1 VTIDYSPGAVGREQ
15 RVTNEM
21 VRSRY
26 RSVDADHAIVVLT
39 GNTSRP
45 GIVDSFCVHHA
56 GRGVDVWKL
65 DTRFSPNGWSDD
77 VADWGARI
85 AQTTRLPLFMVGS
98 ARSAADV
105 YRALDISDVFVG
117 AVVIVDASPPVL
129 PNPLDPSLRQNAKP
143 VAFVLGESDIDSWP
157 EVARAAA
164 AANGPVE
171 WHTLRDDVDGLM
183 PSRPDA
189 CSDVVLEWCLRQLSN
204 HFNPTWRFH

>member
-117 AVVIVDASPPVL
+117 AVVILDATRHCGRTPSRSPSSSGKAISTLGPRSPGL
-129 PNPLDPSLRQNAKP
+129 RPPRTDPS
-143 VAFVLGESDIDSWP
+143 
-157 EVARAAA
+157 
-164 AANGPVE
+164 NGTPYA
-171 WHTLRDDVDGLM
+171 TTSTG
-183 PSRPDA
+183 
-189 CSDVVLEWCLRQLSN
+189 
-204 HFNPTWRFH
+204 